1 VELLSDDE
9 SRHMLHLLGDI
20 VAGERFWEG
29 DFGLLYNEYAKMRFF
44 RVGRQAP
51 TAPAL
56 DQNGFVPVSI
66 TKSYPGAPRVPL
78 PIPPDLPAPVGK
90 ALRNRRSRRS
100 YTGEAVQ
107 LDHLSALLGHG
118 CGVTATVPAYGFEH
132 LPLRAFPSHGG
143 LMSPEVYAWTAATG
157 GLQDGLYHY
166 EPRSHSLEVLQ
177 LGDHRPRLQALA
189 FGEDYVAH
197 AGAILLVTMVYDRL
211 RWKYGDRAYRFGCM
225 DVGFLGENL
234 YLAAE
239 ALGLG
244 ACAISGFAQ
253 DAAEELLGVDG
264 KHELVLLLLTIGVRS
279 DGELPEG

>member
-9 SRHMLHLLGDI
+9 SRHVLHLLGDV

-44 RVGRQAP
+44 RVGRGAP
-51 TAPAL
+51 TRPVL
-56 DQNGFVPVSI
+56 DQDGFVPVGI
-66 TKSYPGAPRVPL
+66 TKSYPNARRVPL
-78 PIPPDLPAPVGK
+78 PDPPDLPAPVDK
-90 ALRNRRSRRS
+90 LLRSRRSRRS
-100 YTGEAVQ
+100 YTGAPVQ
-107 LDHLSALLGHG
+107 LEHLSALLGHG

-143 LMSPEVYAWTAATG
+143 LMSPEVYAWAHAAG
-157 GLQDGLYHY
+157 GLQEGMYHY
-166 EPRSHSLEVLQ
+166 EPRSHSLELLG

-189 FGEDYVAH
+189 FGEDYVAR

-211 RWKYGDRAYRFGCM
+211 RWKYGDRAYRFACM
-225 DVGFLGENL
+225 DVGFLAENI

-244 ACAISGFAQ
+244 VCAISGFAQ

-264 KHELVLLLLTIGVRS
+264 KHELVLLLLTVGVRS
-279 DGELPEG
+279 EDD